1 MLYDFRSCLR
11 RVFCMGIFYTLYLF
25 PQNSWR
31 CALRRQFKKMRQPL
45 LQQEQVAEISA
56 RYGRPEISG
65 RKRKHSAEPCTSTS
79 QCRSKHI
86 ESQTI
91 DADDSQLDIEIEDQ
105 STSSDDSVD
114 AGPTPAKL
122 PVLMPCGRGKN
133 VVRNAARSASD
144 AACETARGD
153 TQSSA
158 WQSFTVLQVILNGR
172 ARWHE
177 TNRYAAQIIV
187 DNIGSLKHHYLLHK
201 WRETDSDEMFVMLRL
216 LLHMGLV
223 YKPRLSMYWSVD
235 ELFHTPLFSS
245 VMPCNQFLF
254 YFAVCISLIILTV
267 IFLTQ
272 LTYKPL
278 KKYVAKTREFLT

>member
-158 WQSFTVLQVILNGR
+158 
-172 ARWHE
+172 
-177 TNRYAAQIIV
+177 
-187 DNIGSLKHHYLLHK
+187 
-201 WRETDSDEMFVMLRL
+201 
-216 LLHMGLV
+216 
-223 YKPRLSMYWSVD
+223 
-235 ELFHTPLFSS
+235 
-245 VMPCNQFLF
+245 
-254 YFAVCISLIILTV
+254 
-267 IFLTQ
+267 
-272 LTYKPL
+272 
-278 KKYVAKTREFLT
+278 